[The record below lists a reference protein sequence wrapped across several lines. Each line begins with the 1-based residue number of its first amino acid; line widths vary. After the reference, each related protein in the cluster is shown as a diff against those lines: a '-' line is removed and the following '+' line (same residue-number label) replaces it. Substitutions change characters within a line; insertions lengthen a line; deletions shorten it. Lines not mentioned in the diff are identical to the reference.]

1 MSSKLASLVLDHGPR
16 CASAKLILMCLADR
30 ADPSGVCFP
39 SRRDLMER
47 TGLGATALTV
57 HLRSLEADKWLQRK
71 QRFNSSTVF
80 RVNVSRLLALAAD
93 RERQRKIPAGFVPFP
108 EETAQPIENKGDD
121 AKRHTDDAKRHTD
134 DARRHL
140 NLPINLSIN
149 KVLSDVDFKRFLAT
163 SRPGESRAAWA
174 ARSAKE
180 ARSVKVAPLVAVETA
195 EKQRCS
201 LWA

>member
-30 ADPSGVCFP
+30 ADASGVCFP

-121 AKRHTDDAKRHTD
+121 AKRHTDDA
-134 DARRHL
+134 RRHL

-163 SRPGESRAAWA
+163 SRPGETRAAWA
-174 ARSAKE
+174 ARSGKE
-180 ARSVKVAPLVAVETA
+180 ARSVKVAPLSAVETA
-195 EKQRCS
+195 MNGGHVY
-201 LWA
+201 A

>member
-30 ADPSGVCFP
+30 ADASGVCFP

-108 EETAQPIENKGDD
+108 EETSQPIENKGDD
-121 AKRHTDDAKRHTD
+121 AKRHTDDVKRHTD
-134 DARRHL
+134 DASRHL

-149 KVLSDVDFKRFLAT
+149 KVLSDVEFKRFLAT
-163 SRPGESRAAWA
+163 SRPGESRVAWA
-174 ARSAKE
+174 ARNA
-180 ARSVKVAPLVAVETA
+180 KVAGAGVHAHRGSVDAAQNGVAYHV
-195 EKQRCS
+195 R
-201 LWA
+201 